1 MQRTVGKNSGF
12 KHHVVPIN
20 DNMKNRMK
28 PIVIPILAATAFVL
42 AGCASYTIQPI
53 ASDNLDKWADGKLD
67 KGYVFYQPELYFL
80 VTATS
85 PKATG
90 AATATNATPMDETE
104 KASTNAPAM
113 NEASKSPAA
122 SASEG
127 QSLTFSVTPI
137 YLPNPK
143 KPYRVTTFNFLA
155 KSDFT
160 FNFKDGWQ
168 LTSIADKADNSTVT
182 TALIGQ
188 MQSMLNAA
196 VRTSAAPPTQLPK
209 TFLLH
214 PKYNDD
220 GVIKGFT
227 PIYLPEFSANKSANK

>member
-1 MQRTVGKNSGF
+1 
-12 KHHVVPIN
+12 
-20 DNMKNRMK
+20 MKNKIKLIAVPM
-28 PIVIPILAATAFVL
+28 LAATALSL

-53 ASDNLDKWADGKLD
+53 ASKELNKWNEEKLD

-80 VTATS
+80 VTSTP

-90 AATATNATPMDETE
+90 GT
-104 KASTNAPAM
+104 ASTNAPSAD
-113 NEASKSPAA
+113 EAEKSSTA
-122 SASEG
+122 SPNEG
-127 QSLTFSVTPI
+127 QGTFSVTPI
-137 YLPNPK
+137 YLPNPN

-168 LTSIADKADNSTVT
+168 LTSIADKADNSGVA
-182 TALIGQ
+182 TALVGQ
-188 MQSMLNAA
+188 MKTILDAA
-196 VRTSAAPPTQLPK
+196 ARLVPEKPLPQ

-214 PKYNDD
+214 PEFNDA

-227 PIYLPEFSANKSANK
+227 PILLP